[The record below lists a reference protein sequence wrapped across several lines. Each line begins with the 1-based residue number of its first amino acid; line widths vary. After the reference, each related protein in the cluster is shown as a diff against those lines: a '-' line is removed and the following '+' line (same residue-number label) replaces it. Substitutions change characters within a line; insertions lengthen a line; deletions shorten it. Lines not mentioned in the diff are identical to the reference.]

1 MQLVQ
6 TSIADVKL
14 IEPKV
19 FGDDRGFF
27 YESWNEAVFAAL
39 DLDLKFVQDNHSK
52 SAKNVLRGL
61 HYQLHKPQGKLVRVV
76 AGSVY
81 DVVVDLRQS
90 SPTFLRWEG
99 FTLSAE
105 NKKILWVPPGFGH
118 GFLSLEEGA
127 EFLYRC
133 TEFYM
138 PEYERSLLWND
149 ADLGIDWPLDGAPA
163 LSPKDAAGV
172 PLSSAEVFA

>member
-1 MQLVQ
+1 MRLVE

-14 IEPKV
+14 IEPDV
-19 FGDDRGFF
+19 FGDERGFF
-27 YESWNEAVFAAL
+27 YESWNEDTFAAL
-39 DLDLKFVQDNHSK
+39 GLDLTFVQDNHSK

-61 HYQLHKPQGKLVRVV
+61 HYQIHKPQGKLIRVV

-90 SPTFLRWEG
+90 SPTFLRWES
-99 FTLSAE
+99 FKISAE

-118 GFLSLEEGA
+118 GFLSLEEGT

-133 TEFYM
+133 TEFYT

-149 ADLGIDWPLDGAPA
+149 ANLAIDWPLDGAPA
-163 LSPKDAAGV
+163 LSAKDAAGV
-172 PLSSAEVFA
+172 PLSSAELFV